1 MNWRSILATALI
13 TGIVTVSTGMLL
25 FWWQTD
31 KSELS
36 YNSIKSI
43 PFDDANNKF
52 YIQQVEIKNSG
63 DKPIEDV
70 VLLLSFSDALIEK
83 SKISIDQAIAYSN
96 EVKSKSIRLLVD
108 NLNPGEGANISVIY
122 QSKSDLSTGAKIS
135 LRGKG
140 IKGKLNGSVKNQ
152 GEESLIISLLAAY
165 AGIFAFIISRKRG
178 RQILVKIIRRRIFG
192 NKLSSGSQKNTIASL
207 LSIYGYPEKA
217 KEYLNAGL
225 SRQYWIE
232 ADLLASEAI
241 LGNIRLKNDMIKIL
255 SRVSMLPNINKTSKS
270 VVIYN
275 IARINKS
282 LGNDIESDTN
292 LEIAKDLDRLEIE
305 SRIEFDPLF
314 SS

>member
-70 VLLLSFSDALIEK
+70 VLLLSFSDGLIEK
-83 SKISIDQAIAYSN
+83 SKISIDQAITYSN

>member
-70 VLLLSFSDALIEK
+70 VLLLSFSDGLIEK

-192 NKLSSGSQKNTIASL
+192 DKLSSGSQKNTIASL